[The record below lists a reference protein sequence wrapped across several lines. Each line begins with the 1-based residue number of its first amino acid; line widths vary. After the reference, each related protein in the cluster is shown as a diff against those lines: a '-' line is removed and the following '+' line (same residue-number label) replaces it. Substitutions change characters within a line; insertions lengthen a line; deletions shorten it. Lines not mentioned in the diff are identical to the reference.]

1 MAGNVREIAAKA
13 NVSIATVSRV
23 LHQAENVKA
32 ETREKVEEAM
42 KEMGLIPE
50 DLIRS
55 AKRDGRTVGVLI
67 PDLTNSFFADVIQG
81 IEERAEQMGM
91 KVVICHTK
99 DSDRTEIQ
107 YLRLMKELQVA
118 GIIITPVSDDDDNVN
133 NEYLNLLSNMKIPV
147 VLVDRDVK
155 YTGHAGVFIDN
166 EYGAFEA
173 TKLLLENGHSNIA
186 LIAGPTNTVPGRGR
200 RKGYQDAFKFMNIPV
215 REELIFNG
223 DFSITSGKLIT
234 RHILADYPDV
244 TAIFSCN
251 NHMTLGCISELMEVG
266 KKIPDDMALVGFDD
280 LPLVKILHYQLTV
293 VDRSSREMGYQA
305 MKLMSKML
313 KGGKSGVEQRI
324 ILTPKLIVRVWSGYA
339 QNELEGGTRDEKS
352 CGCRKLCSRF
362 DGQNSSFAGTG
373 GDGYGKLF

>member
-32 ETREKVEEAM
+32 ETREKVEKAM
-42 KEMGLIPE
+42 REMGLSPE
-50 DLIRS
+50 DLVRS

-67 PDLTNSFFADVIQG
+67 PDLTNSFFIDVIQG
-81 IEERAEQMGM
+81 IEERAEQMGI
-91 KVVICHTK
+91 KVIICHTK

-118 GIIITPVSDDDDNVN
+118 GIIITPVSDDDDNIN
-133 NEYLNLLSNMKIPV
+133 NEYLNLLSNRKIPV

-155 YTGHAGVFIDN
+155 YTRHAGVFVDN

-173 TKLLLENGHSNIA
+173 TKLLLENGHRNIA
-186 LIAGPTNTVPGRGR
+186 LIAGPLNTVPGRGR
-200 RKGYQDAFKFMNIPV
+200 RKGYQDAFKFMNTPI

-234 RHILADYPDV
+234 RHILNDYPEV

-251 NHMTLGCISELMEVG
+251 NHMTLGCISELVG
-266 KKIPDDMALVGFDD
+266 AGVKIPNDMALVGFDD
-280 LPLVKILHYQLTV
+280 LPIVNMFHYKLTV
-293 VDRSSREMGYQA
+293 VDRPSREMGYQA
-305 MKLMSKML
+305 MKLMSKFL
-313 KGGKSGVEQRI
+313 KGGKSGIEQRI
-324 ILTPKLIVRVWSGYA
+324 ILTPKLIVRGSE
-339 QNELEGGTRDEKS
+339 Q
-352 CGCRKLCSRF
+352 LCS
-362 DGQNSSFAGTG
+362 
-373 GDGYGKLF
+373 K

>member
-67 PDLTNSFFADVIQG
+67 PDLTNSFFVDVIQG

-186 LIAGPTNTVPGRGR
+186 LIAGPINTVPGRGR
-200 RKGYQDAFKFMNIPV
+200 RKGYQDAFKLMNIPV

-244 TAIFSCN
+244 TAIFSSN
-251 NHMTLGCISELMEVG
+251 NHMTLGCISELVG
-266 KKIPDDMALVGFDD
+266 SGVKIPDDMALVGFDD
-280 LPLVKILHYQLTV
+280 LPLVNMFHYQLTV
-293 VDRSSREMGYQA
+293 VDRPSREMGYQA

-324 ILTPKLIVRVWSGYA
+324 ILTPKLIVRGS
-339 QNELEGGTRDEKS
+339 ER
-352 CGCRKLCSRF
+352 LCP
-362 DGQNSSFAGTG
+362 
-373 GDGYGKLF
+373 K